1 MGHRSPEKFA
11 TSRSQQNILWKNW
24 THKIQLFETQLF
36 IHYLFFQ
43 VGETCVQKRTA
54 LDFLSRQPEIW
65 FESTTSSLPT
75 SFIQFQSSL
84 PNVTVRVRIV
94 NMDVF
99 AIYNHIYIFF
109 GSSDPPPP
117 FRAQIRAILT
127 AFLRGSSWWRWFQG
141 TLTENPWYWWLSM
154 CILHMFCISNRRVS
168 GSSFS
173 SNSSGT
179 FWHDSYCINMN
190 ETNIQILQEFAAF
203 VPTNISTAH
212 ALLKDF
218 GNSASNNVRRR
229 LWRLC

>member
-99 AIYNHIYIFF
+99 AIYNHIYFF
-109 GSSDPPPP
+109 WILRSPSPLQSSDPRHPDGLLA
-117 FRAQIRAILT
+117 RVVLVAMISGDIDRK
-127 AFLRGSSWWRWFQG
+127 
-141 TLTENPWYWWLSM
+141 SM
-154 CILHMFCISNRRVS
+154 VLMIIYVYFAHVLH
-168 GSSFS
+168 
-173 SNSSGT
+173 
-179 FWHDSYCINMN
+179 
-190 ETNIQILQEFAAF
+190 
-203 VPTNISTAH
+203 
-212 ALLKDF
+212 LK
-218 GNSASNNVRRR
+218 
-229 LWRLC
+229 